1 MKYYLG
7 DYVMKDETGRACS
20 MHGEEKSANRIL
32 IGSLK
37 EIERLQ
43 YLNVDGRIILKLLSK
58 KTDGIM
64 DQDSS
69 ASEQGQAAS

>member
-1 MKYYLG
+1 
-7 DYVMKDETGRACS
+7 